1 MVTKQPVSRRQR
13 ILLWHLFTLATTNGA
28 IYAIWVDQGKF
39 YRGINVR
46 EAAERQARAA
56 GPIPAINGHMGRD
69 IRYQSVVN
77 QQEHVLQSAASRQI
91 IGWYTIVRG
100 NDVHLHWVYGLFSLT
115 GASSGSIMLTLTKPE
130 PTFWAA

>member
-1 MVTKQPVSRRQR
+1 M
-13 ILLWHLFTLATTNGA
+13 
-28 IYAIWVDQGKF
+28 DQGKF
-39 YRGINVR
+39 YRDINVWQ
-46 EAAERQARAA
+46 AAERQARAA

-100 NDVHLHWVYGLFSLT
+100 NDAHCTLGLWSVQPHWRIFRFDNADVNEYRINILGRMNAKFPGGLSAGRRALMIESLT
-115 GASSGSIMLTLTKPE
+115 GPNPGVG
-130 PTFWAA
+130 F